1 MQKTNG
7 HDLPSIS
14 DAVEKTKPA
23 IERICAEVWEEAE
36 LSKEEVKSA
45 QIHIRELEAAGFKIT
60 SRGTSGYPTAF
71 IAEWSQGEGGGKI
84 GFLPEYDA
92 LPGLGNAPVSEQA
105 PRSDQKTTGHGCGHN
120 LLGAGCTGAAIA
132 LKGLME
138 TESVPGTLRVYGCAA
153 EESAGVKVFMARD
166 GLFNDVDACLAW
178 HSAPMAM
185 VGPVRSAA
193 VNQIQVEF
201 FGKTAHAGFAP
212 WEGRS
217 ALHALEL
224 FAHGVNLMREH
235 VEPTTRIQYIV
246 EAGGTATNVV
256 CDYTRLQLAIRD
268 KDRGRVEAIT
278 AWAKQLAEGAAM
290 GTQTRAKCDVQFG
303 LWDLLP
309 NGPIIEQTYANME
322 MIGMPQWTEEEQSFA
337 RACQKNMNVPEL
349 GMSTKLSPL
358 SPNEIT
364 VGGATDVADVSWN
377 TPTGVFVMPTLPL
390 GVGLHTWPVTACGG
404 MSIGLKGTIVA
415 AAVMTAT
422 GYDLLT
428 DAKLRESARADFE
441 RRRGDI
447 KYVSAIS
454 DKQNGAAGLGSML
467 KDGSDE
473 MVVGS

>member
-1 MQKTNG
+1 MQKANG
-7 HDLPSIS
+7 NDLPSVL
-14 DAVEKTKPA
+14 DAVEKTRST
-23 IERICAEVWEEAE
+23 IQRICAEVWQEAE

-45 QIHIRELEAAGFKIT
+45 QIHIRELEAAGFAIT

-71 IAEWSQGEGGGKI
+71 VAEWRQGEGGAKL

-92 LPGLGNAPVSEQA
+92 LPHLGNAPVSEQA
-105 PRSDQKTTGHGCGHN
+105 PRSDNRTSGHGCGHN

-132 LKGLME
+132 LKQLME
-138 TESVPGTLRVYGCAA
+138 QDSVAGTLRVYGCAA
-153 EESAGVKVFMARD
+153 EESAGVKVYMARD
-166 GLFNDVDACLAW
+166 GLFDDLDACLAW

-185 VGPVRSAA
+185 VGPVRAAA

-201 FGKTAHAGFAP
+201 FGKSAHAGFAP

-235 VEPTTRIQYIV
+235 MEPTTRIQYTFDT
-246 EAGGTATNVV
+246 AGAAVNVV
-256 CDYTRLQLAIRD
+256 SDYTRLRMTIRD

-278 AWAKQLAEGAAM
+278 EWARQIAEGAAL
-290 GTQTRAKCDVQFG
+290 GTQTRTKFEVQFG

-309 NGPIIEQTYANME
+309 NGPIIERTYANMAKV
-322 MIGMPQWTEEEQSFA
+322 GMPQWTEEEQSFA
-337 RACQKNMNVPEL
+337 RACQMNMGVPEL
-349 GMSTKLSPL
+349 GMATKLSPL
-358 SPNEIT
+358 APEIS
-364 VGGATDVADVSWN
+364 VGGSTDVADVSWN

-404 MSIGLKGTIVA
+404 MSIGLKGAMAA

-428 DAKLRESARADFE
+428 DAKLRAAARADFE
-441 RRRGDI
+441 KRKGGTQ
-447 KYVSAIS
+447 YVSAVS
-454 DKQNGAAGLGSML
+454 QEPNDPAGLTWML
-467 KDGSDE
+467 KDAHEE
-473 MVVGS
+473 MVAVP